1 MTKSSRQSPRSEKA
15 DFPEQKNGEK
25 PSDIVVFVDE
35 ATMDDA
41 GISLFQRVAGALGGK
56 VVLVHVQCRPD
67 NGQAPVDPVEW
78 DIRKQQS
85 QKWLDDLIQCADAE
99 GAPCE
104 AQLLEGHCRS
114 QIKSFLGQH
123 PGAIAAMLRPQGE
136 KGWMLSEIAWGV
148 LRSPG
153 AGVLMIPQNAQA
165 GRKATY
171 ERILVP
177 LDGSVRAENA
187 LPKAVL
193 LAKAEAAELVLC
205 HVAPHPGLSAFGVT
219 DQEAENLHE
228 LVSKRNAKAAKNYLA
243 RISSRL
249 AQKGLKISVR
259 ISNDG
264 VASTGDARRSLIDLI
279 TREKAD
285 FVVMTTHGESGH
297 KDVPT
302 GDVARYIL
310 ERADIPV
317 LLVRPGNGRQGNHVF
332 GKLSSEGVRQP
343 VGTD

>member
-1 MTKSSRQSPRSEKA
+1 MTTSSRRKPQSGAASLPDGKTDKER
-15 DFPEQKNGEK
+15 
-25 PSDIVVFVDE
+25 SDIIVFVDE
-35 ATMDDA
+35 ATA
-41 GISLFQRVAGALGGK
+41 NGHGVCHSQRVAGALGGK
-56 VVLVHVQCRPD
+56 VLLVHVQFRPTGD
-67 NGQAPVDPVEW
+67 NAPVDPVEW
-78 DIRKQQS
+78 DIRKQKA
-85 QKWLDDLIQCADAE
+85 QKWLEKLIKNANED
-99 GAPCE
+99 GVPCE

-114 QIKSFLGQH
+114 QIQSIMGRH
-123 PGAIAAMLRPQGE
+123 PRAIAAMLRPRSSQG
-136 KGWMLSEIAWGV
+136 WNLSELAWGV
-148 LRSPG
+148 LRSSG
-153 AGVLMIPQNAQA
+153 AGVLMIPENAKVD
-165 GRKATY
+165 RKKTY

-177 LDGSVRAENA
+177 LDGSVRAESA

-205 HVAPHPGLSAFGVT
+205 HVAPQPALSALGMA
-219 DQEAENLHE
+219 DREAENLHE

-264 VASTGDARRSLIDLI
+264 VASAGDARRSLIDLI